1 MVSGICRM
9 TSRASATLP
18 LPVKR
23 ALRKLGEDIRAARR
37 RRSIPTELMAER
49 AFTTR
54 ATLHKIE
61 QGDPTVSLGIYAS
74 VLFVLGMTDRLRDLA
89 DSAQDK
95 LGISLADER
104 LPQRIRK
111 KRAPPSSAAG
121 AS

>member
-1 MVSGICRM
+1 MRQ
-9 TSRASATLP
+9 RASVSLP
-18 LPVKR
+18 LPVRR

-54 ATLHKIE
+54 VTLLKIE
-61 QGDPTVSLGIYAS
+61 RGDPTVAMGIYAT

-89 DSAQDK
+89 DSTQDRV
-95 LGISLADER
+95 GIDLADER

-111 KRAPPSSAAG
+111 KRTASPSAEVS
-121 AS
+121 